1 VSERSELCSAI
12 LALLVQ
18 RGETVATA
26 ESLTGGLLCGALV
39 DVPGASTAV
48 RGGIVAYATEAKVSL
63 LGVDGGLVAV
73 RGTIDAEVA
82 RQMAS
87 GARRRLEASW
97 GVSTTGVA
105 GPETAEGKP
114 AGTVFVA
121 VSGPSVVRVQAL
133 HLGGGRSDVR
143 QATVDA
149 GLSLLL
155 ATLEEQSTASGG

>member
-1 VSERSELCSAI
+1 VSARTDLCSAI
-12 LALLVQ
+12 LALLVE

-39 DVPGASTAV
+39 DVPGASEAV
-48 RGGIVAYATEAKVSL
+48 LGGIVAYAAQAKVSL

-73 RGTIDAEVA
+73 RGTVDAEVA
-82 RQMAS
+82 QQKAA
-87 GARRRLEASW
+87 GARGRLKATW

-105 GPETAEGKP
+105 GPDAVDGKP

-121 VSGPSVVRVQAL
+121 VSGSSGARVEAL
-133 HLGGGRSDVR
+133 QLGGGRSDVR

-155 ATLEEQSTASGG
+155 ATLEEQSAATSG

>member
-1 VSERSELCSAI
+1 VSARTNLCSAI
-12 LALLVQ
+12 HALLVE

-39 DVPGASTAV
+39 DVPGASQAV
-48 RGGIVAYATEAKVSL
+48 RGGIVAYAAEAKVSL

-73 RGTIDAEVA
+73 RGTVDAEVA
-82 RQMAS
+82 QQMAS
-87 GARRRLEASW
+87 GVRRRLDATW

-105 GPETAEGKP
+105 GPDAVDGKP
-114 AGTVFVA
+114 AGTVFIA
-121 VSGPSVVRVQAL
+121 VSGSSGARVEAL
-133 HLGGGRSDVR
+133 HLDGGRSDVR

-155 ATLEEQSTASGG
+155 ATLEEQSAASSG

>member
-121 VSGPSVVRVQAL
+121 VSGLSVVRVQAL

>member
-1 VSERSELCSAI
+1 MSARTDLCSTI
-12 LALLVQ
+12 LTSLVE

-39 DVPGASTAV
+39 DLPGASEAV
-48 RGGIVAYATEAKVSL
+48 LGGIVAYAAQAKVSL

-73 RGTIDAEVA
+73 RGTVDAEVA
-82 RQMAS
+82 QQMAS
-87 GARRRLEASW
+87 GVRRRLEATW

-105 GPETAEGKP
+105 GPEPVDGKP
-114 AGTVFVA
+114 AGTAFVA
-121 VSGPSVVRVQAL
+121 VSGPSGVRVEAL
-133 HLGGGRSDVR
+133 QLVGGRSEVR

-155 ATLEEQSTASGG
+155 ATLEEQSAASSG

>member
-1 VSERSELCSAI
+1 VSERTNLCSAI
-12 LALLVQ
+12 LLLLEQ
-18 RGETVATA
+18 RGESVATA

-39 DVPGASTAV
+39 EIPGASKAI
-48 RGGIVAYATEAKVSL
+48 RGGIVAYAAEAKVSL

-73 RGTIDAEVA
+73 RGTVDAEVA
-82 RQMAS
+82 RQMAV
-87 GARRRLEASW
+87 GARRGLDATW

-105 GPETAEGKP
+105 GPDPVDGKP

-121 VSGPSVVRVQAL
+121 ISGPAGDRAEAL
-133 HLGGGRSDVR
+133 HLVGGRSDVR

-155 ATLEEQSTASGG
+155 ATLEEQSAGLSG

>member
-1 VSERSELCSAI
+1 VSGRTDLCSSI

-39 DVPGASTAV
+39 DEPGASQV
-48 RGGIVAYATEAKVSL
+48 VLGGVVAYAAAAKIAL
-63 LGVDGGLVAV
+63 LRVDGGLVAL
-73 RGTIDAEVA
+73 RGTVDAEVA
-82 RQMAS
+82 QQMAR
-87 GARRRLEASW
+87 GVRDQLGASW
-97 GVSTTGVA
+97 GVATTGVA
-105 GPETAEGKP
+105 GPDPVDGKP

-121 VSGPSVVRVQAL
+121 VSGPHESRVESLAL
-133 HLGGGRSDVR
+133 AGDRSDVR

-155 ATLEEQSTASGG
+155 ATLEEQPAE

>member
-1 VSERSELCSAI
+1 MSARTDLCSAI
-12 LALLVQ
+12 LALLAE

-39 DVPGASTAV
+39 DVPGASAAV
-48 RGGIVAYATEAKVSL
+48 LGGIVAYTAQAKASL
-63 LGVDGGLVAV
+63 LGVDGGLIAV
-73 RGTIDAEVA
+73 RGTVDAEVA
-82 RQMAS
+82 QQMAS
-87 GARRRLEASW
+87 GVRRRLDATW

-105 GPETAEGKP
+105 GPEAVDGKA

-121 VSGPSVVRVQAL
+121 VSGSFGVRVEAL
-133 HLGGGRSDVR
+133 RLGGGRSDVR

-155 ATLEEQSTASGG
+155 ATLEEQPAASSG